1 MKNINAIKTGNVVNL
16 SIDGKL
22 HKKNCGSPEEANELF
37 KLVLIAKENPTDENI
52 KKVRSYLNE
61 KTRIAMMAGLE
72 ADSESGEVYLAGFN
86 TPLPM
91 VLIDTIKEYHENGY
105 PLDAIINFWKL
116 LMINPDVRVRTSLFD
131 FITAHDFVLTD
142 KGYMVV
148 YKAVYRKNGE
158 EKDNTFEEFVTNQAL
173 HVKKDWKC
181 SPNKY
186 VVYKDFQKTYAE
198 DGEIDDMDFEDFTYQ
213 ITKIETA
220 ENWNEKE
227 KGVEILGKL
236 GELFSAIVNSEDKES
251 TEATAKYTDMYS
263 QTMNIELGV
272 PVHMERKE
280 CNGSPD
286 EDCSFGLHVGCTSY
300 VSSYADSGSVI
311 LVCLVN
317 PANVISVPKSECTKM
332 RVNSYFPYGMATY
345 TDGKI
350 DIIELPYY
358 EDDYCAYE
366 IEELEKQIALIK
378 ANELPIETAINAEEE
393 TRPMTELMKMIE
405 SRIVDLDGINMIK
418 D

>member
-1 MKNINAIKTGNVVNL
+1 MKKIINAVKIGTIVNI

-37 KLVLIAKENPTDENI
+37 KIVLKARENATDENI
-52 KKVRSYLNE
+52 KAIYMYINE
-61 KTRIAMMAGLE
+61 KTRIAMECGLE
-72 ADSESGEVYLAGFN
+72 ADSDTGEVYLAGFN

-91 VLIDTIKEYHENGY
+91 ILIETIKEYHENGY

-131 FITAHDFVLTD
+131 FISAHDFVLTD

-148 YKAVYRKNGE
+148 YKAVYRK
-158 EKDNTFEEFVTNQAL
+158 DNEGNKQEREFEEFVTNQAL
-173 HVKKDWKC
+173 RVRKEWKC

-186 VVYKDFQKTYAE
+186 VVYRDFEKSYDE
-198 DGEIDDMDFEDFTYQ
+198 EGEINEDFTYQ
-213 ITKIETA
+213 ITKVETA
-220 ENWNEKE
+220 EGWNEKE
-227 KGVEILGKL
+227 KIIEILGKL
-236 GELFSAIVNSEDKES
+236 GDLFSAIVNSEDKES
-251 TEATAKYTDMYS
+251 TEETAKYTDIYS

-286 EDCSFGLHVGCTSY
+286 EDCGFGLHVGCTSY
-300 VSSYADSGSVI
+300 VSSYANENSVI

-317 PANVISVPKSECTKM
+317 PANVISVPKNECTKM
-332 RVNSYFPYGMATY
+332 RVSSYFPYGMATY

-378 ANELPIETAINAEEE
+378 ANELPIEAAINAEEE

-405 SRIVDLDGINMIK
+405 SRIMDLDDMIE